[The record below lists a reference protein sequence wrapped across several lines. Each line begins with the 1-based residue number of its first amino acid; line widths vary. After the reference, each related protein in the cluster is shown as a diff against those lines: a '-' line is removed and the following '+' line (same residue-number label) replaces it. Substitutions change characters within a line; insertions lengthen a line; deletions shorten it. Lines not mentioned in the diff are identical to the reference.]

1 MAAYDVD
8 IQLAVKN
15 LNTIK
20 ALKKELDAVE
30 QALEKISK
38 LDTFDPSGFRAR
50 SKARQ
55 DEKDQIKDQ
64 IRLTND
70 LKRAESARRADLLRG
85 VRLER
90 QQRREGLQQ
99 YTGPIGPG
107 AASPVGGRIRQMQ
120 EVEQLTKAAFA
131 AYTQLTS
138 VAKAHDNNV
147 TKIELANDDV
157 VFKQKLAQIDQA
169 ADAELK
175 AAKTTN
181 AEALKDFD
189 RRLNN
194 RVTKRKNSLFGDAT
208 GKERAGAA
216 VSAGAFPL
224 LFGGGPGMA
233 IGGAIGGAITGST
246 FGPASIAL
254 QVLGGFVDELAAK
267 AATLGQALNLATA
280 DVNAVV
286 ESLGLA
292 GSPVQDAIQSL
303 EELAGEQVALEEA
316 TKQLSLVVGDEG
328 VEALTA
334 FGDVST
340 RFGNALTK
348 TTTQILAQIARL
360 SGPVVGRITQALE
373 FQTDL
378 SAAKASKDPRQALL
392 QAQLISNEKSLLGDV
407 TGAGLR
413 RQAGIEVEMVG
424 LQRKIKQEEEDRLA
438 VKVETTR
445 IGSVEHVIAKNNLA
459 ISKLEGDLTNTR
471 IFNLEKANIMQEA
484 IGKKAR
490 EGADIKLIDIER
502 ETRLQDLTSRRD
514 DQIEA
519 ANKKAN
525 SAATRAQ
532 KDADRLAEKKE
543 RAIERAIKGA
553 DRELERADK
562 AFDRA
567 NDQLDK
573 IIQKNEDK
581 MAFEREYAELI
592 RNGSTPAAAKQ
603 AIELKKQQLELD
615 RNFEKLK
622 EQLVLQLEVAKA
634 AILTAK
640 ARGASGTELDALNK
654 DLADLLGKIDKLPG
668 KKEDAEGAITA
679 ALSPKSERQE
689 LLNYL
694 TDLQGQINDLNDPV
708 QRIIGLAETLG
719 GAFSESFK
727 GIVSG
732 SMTAREALA
741 NLFQRTADHFLD
753 MAAQMIAAQ
762 IKMQLLN
769 IGLSFFGGGGVGR
782 VPTQVPQMTKNAIV
796 TPTGFSGQFGGFAAN
811 GGPVTGG
818 NSYIVGERG
827 PELFVPGAK
836 GNIVPNHAMGGGAN
850 VTVNVDASG
859 SNVQG
864 DQPDAKALGSAIGAA
879 VQAELIKQKRPG
891 GLLSA

>member
-1 MAAYDVD
+1 MSDGMALQREIRAEEEGKLEA
-8 IQLAVKN
+8 Q
-15 LNTIK
+15 
-20 ALKKELDAVE
+20 
-30 QALEKISK
+30 LEK
-38 LDTFDPSGFRAR
+38 
-50 SKARQ
+50 
-55 DEKDQIKDQ
+55 
-64 IRLTND
+64 
-70 LKRAESARRADLLRG
+70 
-85 VRLER
+85 V
-90 QQRREGLQQ
+90 
-99 YTGPIGPG
+99 
-107 AASPVGGRIRQMQ
+107 
-120 EVEQLTKAAFA
+120 
-131 AYTQLTS
+131 
-138 VAKAHDNNV
+138 
-147 TKIELANDDV
+147 
-157 VFKQKLAQIDQA
+157 
-169 ADAELK
+169 
-175 AAKTTN
+175 
-181 AEALKDFD
+181 
-189 RRLNN
+189 
-194 RVTKRKNSLFGDAT
+194 
-208 GKERAGAA
+208 RAG
-216 VSAGAFPL
+216 SA
-224 LFGGGPGMA
+224 
-233 IGGAIGGAITGST
+233 
-246 FGPASIAL
+246 
-254 QVLGGFVDELAAK
+254 
-267 AATLGQALNLATA
+267 
-280 DVNAVV
+280 
-286 ESLGLA
+286 
-292 GSPVQDAIQSL
+292 
-303 EELAGEQVALEEA
+303 
-316 TKQLSLVVGDEG
+316 
-328 VEALTA
+328 
-334 FGDVST
+334 
-340 RFGNALTK
+340 
-348 TTTQILAQIARL
+348 
-360 SGPVVGRITQALE
+360 
-373 FQTDL
+373 
-378 SAAKASKDPRQALL
+378 
-392 QAQLISNEKSLLGDV
+392 
-407 TGAGLR
+407 
-413 RQAGIEVEMVG
+413 
-424 LQRKIKQEEEDRLA
+424 
-438 VKVETTR
+438 
-445 IGSVEHVIAKNNLA
+445 EHVIAKNNLA

-484 IGKKAR
+484 RGKKLK
-490 EGADIKLIDIER
+490 EGADLKLIDIER
-502 ETRLQDLTSRRD
+502 ETRLQDLTSRRN

-769 IGLSFFGGGGVGR
+769 IGLSFFGGVTSGPGVNLGKNPNFFSNGPPPLPPLPGKALGGAVSR
-782 VPTQVPQMTKNAIV
+782 NRP
-796 TPTGFSGQFGGFAAN
+796 
-811 GGPVTGG
+811 
-818 NSYIVGERG
+818 YLVGERG
-827 PELFVPGAK
+827 PEMFVPGAQ